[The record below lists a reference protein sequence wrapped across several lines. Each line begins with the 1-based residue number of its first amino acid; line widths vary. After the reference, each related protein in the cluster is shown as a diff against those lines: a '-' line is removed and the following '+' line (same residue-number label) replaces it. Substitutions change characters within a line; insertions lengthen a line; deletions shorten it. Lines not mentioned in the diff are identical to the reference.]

1 MALSSRPTRVAIL
14 VLLAGSAHADDNATS
29 SVASTIASQAT
40 EAAGSDA
47 PPRYFHRHAEG
58 WFWYHDPLDDT
69 DPSAPQAALSTAPAT
84 PAPIDPE
91 KAIADERR
99 ALEVALDRAL
109 VEPTPEH
116 VQAYLVL
123 NQKLMNQAS
132 TFADTWR
139 GVVWTHPELDHTVQS
154 PVGPAAYLA
163 SNLSVDNDEDRLAQE
178 AKQWGLLF
186 FFKGSCP
193 YCHKFAPTLKQF
205 AQRYGF
211 QLVAIT
217 QDGGALP
224 EFPQPQA
231 DAGASRALGF
241 DAVPAV
247 FVVNPATRTIAPAVF
262 GQTSWSDLTQRV
274 RYAIEHA
281 SDNSRDA
288 PEALAAAGHG
298 VSP

>member
-1 MALSSRPTRVAIL
+1 MAPKYRWGSVVGALG
-14 VLLAGSAHADDNATS
+14 LAATAQANDAAAPVIAAAPSAQTTVTADADP
-29 SVASTIASQAT
+29 
-40 EAAGSDA
+40 

-58 WFWYHDPLDDT
+58 WFWYHDPIDD
-69 DPSAPQAALSTAPAT
+69 DDQPAPPTVPPTT

-91 KAIADERR
+91 KAIADERH
-99 ALEVALDRAL
+99 ALDVALDRAL

-193 YCHKFAPTLKQF
+193 FCHKFAPTLKQF

-211 QLVAIT
+211 HLVAIT

-247 FVVNPATRTIAPAVF
+247 FVVNPATRTVAPAVF

-298 VSP
+298 VSQ